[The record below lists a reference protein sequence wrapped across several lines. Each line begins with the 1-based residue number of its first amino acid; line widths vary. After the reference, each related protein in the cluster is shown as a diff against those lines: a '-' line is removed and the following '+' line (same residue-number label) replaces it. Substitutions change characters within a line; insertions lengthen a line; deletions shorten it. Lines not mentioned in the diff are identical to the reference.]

1 MCTLALVITLCCVQV
16 GVNDSRVQV
25 SVDDSRERVSVDDS
39 RVQVSVDDS
48 RVQELLMRMTGMDLD
63 RVFSSRKEPLT
74 LPRYKLMDAE
84 QLKKVVLPSLV
95 PRPSATTPRRKIRER
110 KKEGGLGFPFFP
122 L

>member
-16 GVNDSRVQV
+16 SVDDSRVQV
-25 SVDDSRERVSVDDS
+25 SVDDSRER
-39 RVQVSVDDS
+39 VSVDDS

-84 QLKKVVLPSLV
+84 QLKKVVLPISVTLCH
-95 PRPSATTPRRKIRER
+95 
-110 KKEGGLGFPFFP
+110 
-122 L
+122 

>member
-16 GVNDSRVQV
+16 GVDDSRVQV
-25 SVDDSRERVSVDDS
+25 SVDDSRER
-39 RVQVSVDDS
+39 VSVDDS

-84 QLKKVVLPSLV
+84 QLKKVTLPSLV